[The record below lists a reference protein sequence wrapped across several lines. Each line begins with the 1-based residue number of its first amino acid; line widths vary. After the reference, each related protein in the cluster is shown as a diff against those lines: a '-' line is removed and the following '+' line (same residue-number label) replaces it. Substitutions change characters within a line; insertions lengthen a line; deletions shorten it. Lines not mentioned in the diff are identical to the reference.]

1 MEYVNS
7 KNLEWIPWFRYA
19 LLLRIDGKK
28 IISLGR
34 FRFAISANKEAI
46 RLKELKGYE
55 PKVVDTK
62 RMQFSEL
69 WEPYFGKYRDITL
82 ILE

>member
-1 MEYVNS
+1 MQYQNATDL
-7 KNLEWIPWFRYA
+7 KWIPWFRYA

-34 FRFAISANKEAI
+34 FRLAISANKGAI

-55 PKVVDTK
+55 PRVIDTK
-62 RMQFSEL
+62 ESEL
-69 WEPYFGKYRDITL
+69 KEFCEAYR
-82 ILE
+82 

>member
-1 MEYVNS
+1 MRYQNAT
-7 KNLEWIPWFRYA
+7 NLMWIPWFRYA

-34 FRFAISANKEAI
+34 FRQAISAHRESW

-55 PKVVDTK
+55 PQVVDTK
-62 RMQFSEL
+62 ECKLNEFCEA
-69 WEPYFGKYRDITL
+69 YR
-82 ILE
+82 